1 MWSCVQKGFDKLQ
14 TIVDWTWNQI
24 SSKYVHERNKDIFK
38 TIAMIRRLV
47 NIFARVAEYVSLA
60 FFCLKASSPQE
71 NLNFFIFEPRQL
83 SS

>member
-14 TIVDWTWNQI
+14 TIVDWTRNQI

-47 NIFARVAEYVSLA
+47 NIFARVAEFVALA

-71 NLNFFIFEPRQL
+71 NLNFSVFEPRQL